1 MAAARF
7 RLSSYLWPFTWRRT
21 CTWRRHTWRA
31 LSSNPSVKVEKD
43 DGGLGRPFD
52 KVLVANRG
60 EIACRVIRTCRRLGI
75 SSVAV
80 FSSADTAAPHREQA
94 DESWEIGP
102 APSSESYLRADKIVQ
117 VAKES
122 GSQAVHPGYGFLSE
136 NANFASMVEA
146 EGLSFIGPPVPAIR
160 AMGDKVESKSIARAA
175 GVNTIPGFDGV
186 VPDADEAVCIARDV
200 GYPVM
205 IKASAGGGGKGMR
218 VARNDAEVH
227 EGFRMSEQEAASS
240 FGDCRLLVEKFID
253 CPRHIEMQVLA
264 DRHGNAVWLNER
276 ECSVQRRNQKVIEE
290 APSPF
295 LDPETRHAM
304 GKQAVQLA
312 LAVGYVSA
320 GTVEFLV
327 DSQSQFY
334 FLEMNTR
341 LQVEHPVTEC
351 ITGLDLVAEMLWIA
365 AGHQLAIKQ
374 ENVPLHGWAVES
386 RVYAED
392 PYKAFGMPS
401 VGRLSRYRE
410 PVEVPGVRV
419 DSGVREGSEVSIYYD
434 PMISKLVTWG
444 ETRAEALISMLHA
457 LDSYVIRGVTHNVSL
472 LREVIA
478 SERFASGQLS
488 TAFLAE
494 EYPDG
499 FHGHH
504 LTVEES
510 EELVAVA
517 AALEASFLRR
527 ARTIK
532 SQGRPSLPM
541 SFEPIELWVHLGD
554 SKYEVKVTVKDEK
567 THVVAIGDHEVE
579 VFGQIDLSSSLLS
592 LEVARI
598 KRLIQPLCRD
608 GTGRLTLQFL
618 GTAYE
623 LRVLSPAVARL
634 LPLMPEPLT
643 VDLSRQLL
651 SPMPG
656 TVVSFAVAV
665 GDNVVSG
672 QEVCVIEAM
681 KMQNSL
687 VSTRSG
693 KVKTVNFKPGSTV
706 GEGDLLVEI
715 E

>member
-7 RLSSYLWPFTWRRT
+7 RLSSCLGSSAWTWTRG
-21 CTWRRHTWRA
+21 RHACRA
-31 LSSNPSVKVEKD
+31 LSSNVKVEKD
-43 DGGLGRPFD
+43 DRGVGRPFD

-80 FSSADTAAPHREQA
+80 FSSADTATPHREQA
-94 DESWEIGP
+94 DESWDIGP
-102 APSSESYLRADKIVQ
+102 APSAESYLRADKIVQ

-122 GSQAVHPGYGFLSE
+122 GSQAIHPGYGFLSE
-136 NANFASMVEA
+136 NANFASMIEA
-146 EGLSFIGPPVPAIR
+146 EGMKFIGPPVPAIR

-186 VPDADEAVCIARDV
+186 VPDADEAVRIARDV

-218 VARNDAEVH
+218 VARNDSQVR
-227 EGFRMSEQEAASS
+227 EGFRMSEQEAVSS
-240 FGDCRLLVEKFID
+240 FGDGRLLVEKFID
-253 CPRHIEMQVLA
+253 CPRHIEMQILA
-264 DRHGNAVWLNER
+264 DQHGNAVWLNER

-295 LDPETRHAM
+295 LDPKTRRAM
-304 GKQAVQLA
+304 GEQAVQLA

-365 AGHQLAIKQ
+365 AGHQLPMKQ
-374 ENVPLHGWAVES
+374 ENVPLRGWAVES

-410 PVEVPGVRV
+410 PVQVPGVRI

-444 ETRAEALISMLHA
+444 EGRGEALTSMLQA

-478 SERFASGQLS
+478 SKRFASGQLS

-499 FHGHH
+499 FKGHL
-504 LTVEES
+504 LTDDES

-517 AALEASFLRR
+517 AALEVSYVRR

-532 SQGRPSLPM
+532 SQGRSLQM

-554 SKYEVKVTVKDEK
+554 RKYEVKVTVKDEK
-567 THVVAIGDHEVE
+567 THVVAIEDHEVE
-579 VFGQIDLSSSLLS
+579 VIGQIDLSSPLLS
-592 LEVARI
+592 LEVAHNE
-598 KRLIQPLCRD
+598 RLLQPLRHD
-608 GTGRLTLQFL
+608 ATGHVTLQFL

-623 LRVLSPAVARL
+623 LRVLSPSVARL
-634 LPLMPEPLT
+634 LPLMPEPSIA
-643 VDLSRQLL
+643 DLSRQLL

-656 TVVSFAVAV
+656 TVISIAVAV
-665 GDNVVSG
+665 GDHVVSG
-672 QEVCVIEAM
+672 QEICVIEAM

-687 VSTRSG
+687 VSARGG
-693 KVKTVNFKPGSTV
+693 KVKTVNIKPGSTV